1 MGITFGNG
9 SAPSQITINFDA
21 LFTQSLANYGKSM
34 ADNISSANP
43 FMHKLR
49 KSSFYQSED
58 GGTDIR
64 LPLLYALAQADSYAD
79 YDELGDATTDGVTES
94 VWEWRQQAV
103 PISYS
108 MAEVLKNRGK
118 KLIDM
123 VDTKM
128 MQAEMG
134 FQEHWPTVFFQGS
147 GDAALGTPKTSPV
160 NGSSNIEPLPK
171 LVAFDPTTSTS
182 IGNINQSTSTW
193 WRNKTSDASAVSTM
207 TGLMA
212 KMDNLYN
219 SCALGIGGPP
229 DLIICDQITYELLVQ
244 AIYLKYRKIDNS
256 EDKNFPF
263 EYTRFKKAYIV
274 MDEKIPDVKSNL
286 VSAATYGSLYML
298 NTQFFRVKYMEGR
311 EFDMLKDENGKTF
324 AKPLKGDS
332 RLGHMAWMGQVCLN
346 NRRKHGVMGGI
357 PRTLTAS

>member
-1 MGITFGNG
+1 MAITFGSA
-9 SAPSQITINFDA
+9 SAPSQVTINFDA
-21 LFTQSLANYGKSM
+21 LFSQTAANYGKSL
-34 ADNISSANP
+34 ADQISSANP
-43 FMHKLR
+43 FMHMLR
-49 KSSFYQSED
+49 KSDFYGSED

-64 LPLLYALAQADSYAD
+64 LPLVYALSQADSYAD
-79 YDELGDATTDGVTES
+79 YDELPDATTDGVTES
-94 VWEWRQQAV
+94 VWQWRQAAV
-103 PISYS
+103 PISYN

-123 VDTKM
+123 VDTKL

-134 FQEHWPTVFFQGS
+134 FQEYWPTALFQGS
-147 GDAALGTPKTSPV
+147 GNAALATPKTSAT
-160 NGSSNIEPLPK
+160 NGSLSVEPMAK
-171 LVAFDPTTSTS
+171 LVAFDPTASLEV
-182 IGNINQSTSTW
+182 GNINQSTSTW
-193 WRNKTSDASAVSTM
+193 WRNKTADANAVTTM

-244 AIYLKYRKIDNS
+244 AIYLKYRKVNES

-263 EYTRFKKAYIV
+263 EYTRFKKAKIV

-286 VSAATYGSLYML
+286 VSVATYGTVYML
-298 NTQFFRVKYMEGR
+298 NTKFFRVKYMEGR

-346 NRRKHGVMGGI
+346 NRRKHGVMGGV